1 MLQKMQ
7 QLLRCESGQS
17 TVEILIGVIGIAAIA
32 VAVIQALNVPL
43 GDMHDKVVNGIISVT
58 GSGM

>member
-1 MLQKMQ
+1 MLKF
-7 QLLRCESGQS
+7 LRSQRGQT
-17 TVEILIGVIGIAAIA
+17 TVEILVGVIGIAAIA

-43 GDMHDKVVNGIISVT
+43 GDMHDKVVNGITSVT

>member
-1 MLQKMQ
+1 MLKF
-7 QLLRCESGQS
+7 LRSQRGQT
-17 TVEILIGVIGIAAIA
+17 TVEILVGVIGIAAIA

-43 GDMHDKVVNGIISVT
+43 GDMHDKVVNGIVSVT